1 MKNKTSGILLIIFLL
16 VSGHILGQTTS
27 IENIKT
33 ISTKKAQKLAKRN
46 VLLVDLRT
54 PAEYAEKTYDVKHI
68 INIPIDSLAT
78 NLNLIPKDEKV
89 VLVCRTG
96 NKSKKA
102 YAVLE
107 KNGYT
112 NMVHMDGGIVKWS
125 ADGFA
130 VATPKSTTCC
140 KSSGAEC
147 KKECKTNNQSQAKS
161 CCKKVQK

>member
-1 MKNKTSGILLIIFLL
+1 MKIKTNGILLIVFLF
-16 VSGHILGQTTS
+16 VSGQIWAQTAPT
-27 IENIKT
+27 ENVKT
-33 ISTKKAQKLAKRN
+33 ISTKKAQKLAKKN

-54 PAEYAEKTYDVKHI
+54 PAEFAEKTYDVKNI
-68 INIPIDSLAT
+68 INIPIDSLAS

-125 ADGFA
+125 ADGYA
-130 VATPKSTTCC
+130 VAAPKSNACC

-147 KKECKTNNQSQAKS
+147 KKECKADNQAQAKS

>member
-1 MKNKTSGILLIIFLL
+1 MKIITNGILLIVFLF
-16 VSGHILGQTTS
+16 VSGQIWAQTAP
-27 IENIKT
+27 IENVKT
-33 ISTKKAQKLAKRN
+33 ISTKKAQKLAKKN

-54 PAEYAEKTYDVKHI
+54 PAEFAEKTYDVKNI
-68 INIPIDSLAT
+68 INIPIDSLAK

-125 ADGFA
+125 ADGYA
-130 VATPKSTTCC
+130 V
-140 KSSGAEC
+140 
-147 KKECKTNNQSQAKS
+147 KTNQ
-161 CCKKVQK
+161 KK

>member
-1 MKNKTSGILLIIFLL
+1 MKNKITGLLLIVFFLG
-16 VSGHILGQTTS
+16 SGKLWAQTAQTE
-27 IENIKT
+27 IIKT
-33 ISTKKAQKLAKRN
+33 ISTKKAQKLAKKN
-46 VLLVDLRT
+46 
-54 PAEYAEKTYDVKHI
+54 VKHI